1 MGMEGEL
8 GQCAGVYG
16 VMAKSA
22 ADFRDVQQEATPCRR
37 TREQVMWGI
46 GSAMGVFRL
55 FGLAG
60 LLAVAPTLAAQST
73 AFTYQGQL
81 EVAGSQ
87 ASSYDF
93 QADVF
98 PQACSVEP

>member
-1 MGMEGEL
+1 
-8 GQCAGVYG
+8 
-16 VMAKSA
+16 
-22 ADFRDVQQEATPCRR
+22 
-37 TREQVMWGI
+37 MWGI